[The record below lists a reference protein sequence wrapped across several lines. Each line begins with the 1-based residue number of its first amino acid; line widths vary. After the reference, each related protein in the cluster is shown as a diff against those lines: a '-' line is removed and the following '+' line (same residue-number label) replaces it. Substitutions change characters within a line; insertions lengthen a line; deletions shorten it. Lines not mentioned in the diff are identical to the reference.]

1 MSRERPENQELT
13 PEELEQQK
21 GEPLPER
28 AAMTVVNPGQGF
40 HPPPLPLVLP
50 EEPIDGGP
58 YVE

>member
-13 PEELEQQK
+13 PEELEEQD

-28 AAMTVVNPGQGF
+28 TAMTVVNPGHGF
-40 HPPPLPLVLP
+40 QPLPLPLP